1 LAPDDPI
8 LVRADAARR
17 LIAAD
22 PNVDP
27 LEVLAAVVWP
37 ESERLQNA
45 KRRTAAD
52 CLEEMHEL
60 RSFGWSHLRIAEE
73 LGLTRPSVTD
83 ALRRERLRSPQLAL
97 W

>member
-1 LAPDDPI
+1 LAPDDPL

-27 LEVLAAVVWP
+27 VEMLAAVVWP
-37 ESERLQNA
+37 ESELLENA

-52 CLEEMHEL
+52 CLEEMHETAL
-60 RSFGWSHLRIAEE
+60 VWLE
-73 LGLTRPSVTD
+73 PSSD
-83 ALRRERLRSPQLAL
+83 R
-97 W
+97 